1 MKKLLA
7 LVLLTPLIQANYVD
21 KGTYKMNKQV
31 IEKGSKVTYLQYYCI
46 DNVKWLK
53 VYESKIGTKNESVL
67 SFQPA
72 LGINKERVNCPFL
85 KKDKWEE
92 QYK

>member
-21 KGTYKMNKQV
+21 RGTYKMNKQI
-31 IEKGSKVTYLQYYCI
+31 IEKGSTVTYLQYYCI

-53 VYESKIGTKNESVL
+53 IYEKFLKNESVL
-67 SFQPA
+67 SFEPA
-72 LGINKERVNCPFL
+72 LGINGERINCPFL